1 MKWMKEKK
9 ERWKKWRIKKIIINK
24 NIREKYEEGWKT
36 RGCGKKIW
44 RRGVKIRKMK
54 KNNKKIIKDKGNM
67 KRRKTNNKK

>member
-36 RGCGKKIW
+36 RGCGKKDEEGEW
-44 RRGVKIRKMK
+44 K
-54 KNNKKIIKDKGNM
+54 
-67 KRRKTNNKK
+67 